1 MPHCPPS
8 FNEREIRVSFFDER
22 LQLRAEIL
30 QLDRDIKDLE
40 LAKKSK
46 PSPPSFIAPKLPER
60 EPEELRNL
68 RKRLEDQEAATK
80 RRLDQLKEE
89 ERIYKEKQKKGRELG
104 SREYEEGRRII
115 NAIMVARSCERWNR
129 LSDAIERYEEWVLE
143 NPELTEELRQ
153 NRPDIFVDL
162 DRIMEELEARK
173 RVKSL

>member
-30 QLDRDIKDLE
+30 QLGSDIKDLE

-46 PSPPSFIAPKLPER
+46 PSPPSFIAPKLPAR

-104 SREYEEGRRII
+104 SREYEEVG
-115 NAIMVARSCERWNR
+115 E
-129 LSDAIERYEEWVLE
+129 
-143 NPELTEELRQ
+143 
-153 NRPDIFVDL
+153 
-162 DRIMEELEARK
+162 
-173 RVKSL
+173 